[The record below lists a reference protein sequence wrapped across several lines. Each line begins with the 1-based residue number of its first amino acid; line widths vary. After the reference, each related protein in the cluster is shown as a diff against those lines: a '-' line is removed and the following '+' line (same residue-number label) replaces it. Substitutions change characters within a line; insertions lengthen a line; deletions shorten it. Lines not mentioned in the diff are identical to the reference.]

1 MNPHATAFVP
11 GGYAS
16 LGLRENNLG
25 SPLLTVI
32 YPKNRYCIFYVYVP
46 KTNPKSQWETI
57 PKVKTFLM
65 GVFRWARGQFHS
77 QRHVVC
83 FAMQRPRQIVPC
95 GSLVDGPGL
104 PTAPSGLNGGGLF
117 CVAALHD

>member
-1 MNPHATAFVP
+1 MPPPSCLVAMLPSVSERITLDHR
-11 GGYAS
+11 Y
-16 LGLRENNLG
+16 L
-25 SPLLTVI
+25 PLFTQRIV
-32 YPKNRYCIFYVYVP
+32 IFYVYVP